1 MVSRVFD
8 RRALRRQRDRAAARI
23 GEHDFLFDEVAA
35 RLVERLDDVRR
46 DFAVALDLGCH
57 GGNLGRRLA
66 GRVATVVQCD
76 LSPAMA
82 ARGGGLGVAADEE
95 ALPFRENSFDLVAS
109 ALALHWVN
117 DLPGALIQIARCLRP
132 DGLLLAAFCGGGT
145 LKELRQAWLE
155 AEAAQAGGASP
166 RVAPFAELRDAGALL
181 QRAGLAMPV
190 ADAETITATYADP
203 LALMRELRGM
213 GEANA
218 LHARTRHFTPRG
230 VAFAAA
236 EAYAARHAGADGRVP
251 ARFEILTLTAWKPD
265 PSQPRA
271 LKPGAATT
279 RLADALGAEEHP
291 ADDR

>member
-1 MVSRVFD
+1 MVNRIFD

-57 GGNLGRRLA
+57 GGHLGRRLA

-76 LSPAMA
+76 LSPAMV

-155 AEAAQAGGASP
+155 AEAARAGGASP
-166 RVAPFAELRDAGALL
+166 RVAPFVEIRDAGALL

-218 LHARTRHFTPRG
+218 LHARRRHFTPRG
-230 VAFAAA
+230 VAFAAV

-271 LKPGAATT
+271 LKPGAATA

>member
-1 MVSRVFD
+1 MVNQVFD
-8 RRALRRQRDRAAARI
+8 RRALRRHRDRAAARI
-23 GEHDFLFDEVAA
+23 GEHDFLFDEVAT

-57 GGNLGRRLA
+57 GGHLGRRLA
-66 GRVATVVQCD
+66 KRVATVVQCD
-76 LSPAMA
+76 LSPAMV
-82 ARGGGLGVAADEE
+82 ARANGLGVAADEE

-132 DGLLLAAFCGGGT
+132 DGLLLAALCGGGT
-145 LKELRQAWLE
+145 LAELRQAWLE

-166 RVAPFAELRDAGALL
+166 RVAPFVEIRDAGALL

-230 VAFAAA
+230 VAFAAV
-236 EAYAARHAGADGRVP
+236 EAYAARHGGGRVP
-251 ARFEILTLTAWKPD
+251 ARFEIVTLTAWKPD

-271 LKPGAATT
+271 LKPGAATA